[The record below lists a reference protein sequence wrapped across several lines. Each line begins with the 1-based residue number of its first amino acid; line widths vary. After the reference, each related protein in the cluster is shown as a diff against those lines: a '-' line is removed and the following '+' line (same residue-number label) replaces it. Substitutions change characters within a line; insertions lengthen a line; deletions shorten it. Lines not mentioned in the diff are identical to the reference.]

1 MSLSHQP
8 SVLSPPAAHGRSIT
22 LRRHPDA
29 DPRAALERLAAAY
42 PVEWGAIG
50 LGAPLV
56 GAIGGT
62 VPGLRPFRAP
72 AGATIDV
79 PATQA
84 DVWIAL
90 RGDDRSTV
98 FDRAE
103 ALARLVDG
111 TFEIADAVDTF
122 LYAGGRDLTGY
133 EDGTANP
140 AGTEATAVA
149 VCDVASATPLSSFVA
164 VQRWQHDLARFR
176 RHDEATRDA
185 IIGRRFADNEEID
198 DAPESAHVKRTA
210 QELFDPEAF
219 MVRRSMPY
227 ASPEACGLEFVA
239 YCRTLD
245 AFERMLARMVGVDD
259 GIVDALFGFSRP
271 LTGGYYWCPPVRDGH
286 IDLTVLGP

>member
-8 SVLSPPAAHGRSIT
+8 AVLLPPAAHGRSFT

-29 DPRAALERLAAAY
+29 DPRTALERLAAAF
-42 PVEWGAIG
+42 PIEWGAIG
-50 LGAPLV
+50 LGAPLIR
-56 GAIGGT
+56 AIGGA
-62 VPGLRPFRAP
+62 VPGLRPFAAP
-72 AGATIDV
+72 AAAVDI

-111 TFEIADAVDTF
+111 AFEIADAVDTF

-133 EDGTANP
+133 VDGTANP
-140 AGTEATAVA
+140 IEAEALAVA
-149 VCDVASATPLSSFVA
+149 VCEAGSATPLSSFAA
-164 VQRWQHDLARFR
+164 VQRWHHDLARFR
-176 RHDEATRDA
+176 RHDEAGRDA
-185 IIGRRFADNEEID
+185 IIGRRFTDDEEIE

-219 MVRRSMPY
+219 MVRRSMPF
-227 ASPEACGLEFVA
+227 ATPEACGLEFVA

-245 AFERMLARMVGVDD
+245 AFERMLAHMAGADD

-271 LTGGYYWCPPVRDGH
+271 VTGGYYWCPPVRDGRL
-286 IDLTVLGP
+286 DLGILGS